1 MERKRRT
8 INKRGRRAE
17 QKERARASDEHR
29 KGGDRVRT
37 KPQLQREEKKKR
49 ERERERA
56 FVAIIDYIWNTRE
69 KKKKEIILHGL
80 AYVVVK
86 EQVVQSMTS
95 FIINLLI

>member
-37 KPQLQREEKKKR
+37 KPQLQREEKKR
-49 ERERERA
+49 EREPS
-56 FVAIIDYIWNTRE
+56 
-69 KKKKEIILHGL
+69 L
-80 AYVVVK
+80 
-86 EQVVQSMTS
+86 Q
-95 FIINLLI
+95 LLIISGTRGKRRRKSSSMA

>member
-37 KPQLQREEKKKR
+37 KPQLQREEKKR
-49 ERERERA
+49 EREPS
-56 FVAIIDYIWNTRE
+56 
-69 KKKKEIILHGL
+69 L
-80 AYVVVK
+80 
-86 EQVVQSMTS
+86 Q
-95 FIINLLI
+95 LLIISGTRGKRRRRKSSSMA

>member
-49 ERERERA
+49 EREREPS
-56 FVAIIDYIWNTRE
+56 
-69 KKKKEIILHGL
+69 L
-80 AYVVVK
+80 
-86 EQVVQSMTS
+86 Q
-95 FIINLLI
+95 LLIISGTRGKRRKGNHPPWLSLRRG

>member
-37 KPQLQREEKKKR
+37 KPQLQREEKKR
-49 ERERERA
+49 ERERERE
-56 FVAIIDYIWNTRE
+56 RE
-69 KKKKEIILHGL
+69 SLRCN
-80 AYVVVK
+80 Y
-86 EQVVQSMTS
+86 
-95 FIINLLI
+95 